1 MPATIGELLQGK
13 PDPVTTR
20 PHESLTDALARMVRH
35 DYSQLPVVDDDG
47 KPVAI
52 ITADSIVRALHNFDV
67 LPGALR
73 VLDAMRPRFS
83 TCEIDD
89 EVLDYLD
96 DLQEQPAIFVA
107 DPRTKKLVGILT
119 SHDTTDYFRRRA
131 QDIML
136 VQDIEEMIKNYVRA
150 AFNGADEGALSSA
163 IDEITPSNTKE
174 LQPRFNKA
182 LARYLELSGGTNTKI
197 DYSLAKK
204 AFEEH
209 LYQKEDARAFE
220 RLTLNDYIE
229 LLVSKT
235 RWERYERVLRLDREA
250 LRRLL
255 ASVRNTRN
263 DLAHF
268 RTDISEEQREKLRFC
283 KDWLEWHE
291 EGIEAAFAPA
301 PKPGETPPQE
311 ARATHPPPPSVP
323 ADVPLPDE
331 LNSPEESRYEKL
343 SKWLEKQPAD
353 RASVGA
359 TFDEIE
365 AIIESK
371 LPASA
376 RDHRSW
382 WGNNPKGHTQ
392 SKQWL
397 DAGWRVAG
405 VSFRTNTVIFS
416 RNDDRGKAY
425 VAFFSRLQDMVRNA
439 KPEFPVKTLPP
450 GGYHWTTVGQL
461 PDLAHRVAFLNFSFT
476 RRREFRVELYI
487 DATDRERNKRIFDA
501 LHRNK
506 NVIEAELGE
515 TLHWE
520 RIDDKRASRIAVYR
534 QGSITDDE
542 SQLAQL
548 REAACE
554 LMLRFGRVMREHL
567 AAVER
572 ESAGM
577 NSEHAPES
585 SGVAS

>member
-1 MPATIGELLQGK
+1 
-13 PDPVTTR
+13 
-20 PHESLTDALARMVRH
+20 MVRH

-52 ITADSIVRALHNFDV
+52 ITADSIVRALHNFVV
-67 LPGALR
+67 LPAALR

-83 TCEIDD
+83 TCEIDE

-96 DLQEQPAIFVA
+96 DLQEQPAIFVV

-136 VQDIEEMIKNYVRA
+136 VQDIEEMIKNYVLA
-150 AFNGADEGALSSA
+150 AFNSADEGALSLA

-174 LQPRFNKA
+174 LQPKFNKA
-182 LARYLELSGGTNTKI
+182 LARYLELSVGTNTKI
-197 DYSLAKK
+197 DHSLARKS
-204 AFEEH
+204 FEEH
-209 LYQKEDARAFE
+209 LFQKEDARAFD

-235 RWERYERVLRLDREA
+235 RWERYEQVLRLDREA
-250 LRRLL
+250 LKRLL
-255 ASVRNTRN
+255 ISVRNTRN

-283 KDWLEWHE
+283 KNWLEWHE
-291 EGIEAAFAPA
+291 EDIEAAFAPA
-301 PKPGETPPQE
+301 MKLGEPALQE
-311 ARATHPPPPSVP
+311 TRAAYPLPPSVS

-331 LNSPEESRYEKL
+331 LNPPGESRYENL
-343 SKWLEKQPAD
+343 SKWLENQPAD

-376 RDHRSW
+376 RNHRSW

-405 VSFRTNTVIFS
+405 VSFRSNTVVFS
-416 RNDDRGKAY
+416 RSDDRGKAY
-425 VAFFSRLQDMVRNA
+425 AVFFGLLQEKVRDA
-439 KPEFPVKTLPP
+439 KPEFPTKIFPP
-450 GGYHWTTVGQL
+450 AGYSWVTVGQL
-461 PDLAHRVAFLNFSFT
+461 PNLAHRVAFLNFSFT

-487 DATDRERNKRIFDA
+487 DTLDRGRNKQIFDA
-501 LHRNK
+501 LHRHK
-506 NVIEAELGE
+506 NAVEAELGE
-515 TLHWE
+515 PLQWE
-520 RIDDKRASRIAVYR
+520 RIDEKRASRIAIYR
-534 QGSITDDE
+534 QGAITDDE
-542 SQLAQL
+542 THLARL
-548 REAACE
+548 RDEACE
-554 LMLRFGRVMREHL
+554 SMLRFGRLMREYL
-567 AAVER
+567 ATVEN
-572 ESAGM
+572 EIAAGEAKT
-577 NSEHAPES
+577 NLELPAP
-585 SGVAS
+585 G